1 MSYLIEDCLRIIVTK
16 LQNDSNSLYSCI
28 LVNRFWCRM
37 TIPILWK
44 NPLAFKNISHD
55 KFYTTIINMLPTS
68 SIKFLVEN
76 NIVLPSPIISRRP
89 LFNYLSFL
97 SQILPSFINGIINLL
112 IEDEKSD
119 IMNFQNIQNSY
130 KLILLE
136 QEIYKLF
143 INNCKNIIS
152 FHWQTVLPLFQFP
165 GSFTCFSKLYSLIID
180 FQCINS
186 LTLNNMAQICQNIGD
201 LKLLY
206 CNGNNPGLIKLVDA
220 QKNLK
225 SLLIY
230 FKGGQKRCTQLSE
243 VIERKAGKLTKLIIK
258 PCIAPI
264 SPKFLL
270 SLKYLKHLE
279 LNNDNGYEF
288 YDEGIEMQ
296 EWRKYLSIV
305 SFPELQYLKIS
316 YLPNYDDY
324 KLIEKSHQ
332 GLLEI
337 NICRRYEYQDSV
349 YTSKLIKA
357 IAKYCPRI
365 KKLAIDVELE
375 NLDEIREMLLNCPQ
389 LETIDLS
396 AINEKQIICDKL
408 LEVII
413 DFSPKSLYKFS
424 FNGYWIFSVEGL
436 QIFFENWRNKFPIK
450 FYISFSDESWVTEEY
465 GIILKKYI
473 DEGII
478 KRTNFFC

>member
-1 MSYLIEDCLRIIVTK
+1 MTYLIEDCLRIIVTK
-16 LQNDSNSLYSCI
+16 LQNDSSSLYSCI

-97 SQILPSFINGIINLL
+97 SQILP
-112 IEDEKSD
+112 
-119 IMNFQNIQNSY
+119 
-130 KLILLE
+130 E

-143 INNCKNIIS
+143 INN
-152 FHWQTVLPLFQFP
+152 
-165 GSFTCFSKLYSLIID
+165 Y

-186 LTLNNMAQICQNIGD
+186 LTLNNMAQTCQNIGD

-206 CNGNNPGLIKLVDA
+206 CNGNNPGLIMLVDA

-230 FKGGQKRCTQLSE
+230 FKGGQKQCTQLSE

-258 PCIAPI
+258 PSIAPI

-279 LNNDNGYEF
+279 LNNDHGYE
-288 YDEGIEMQ
+288 YYNEGKEMQ

-357 IAKYCPRI
+357 IAKYCPKI

-389 LETIDLS
+389 LKTIDLS

-408 LEVII
+408 LEIII

-424 FNGYWIFSVEGL
+424 FNGYWIFSVESL
-436 QIFFENWRNKFPIK
+436 QTFFENWRNKFPIK

-465 GIILKKYI
+465 GIILKKYL